1 MAIKSVSVEAI
12 DFNNLKPEDLFK
24 WLEKFGFKRYVS
36 KKYIIPSK
44 GEDPRLIWPDGSP
57 EGLYSSVIIPEYN
70 LGKTLFI
77 IPMEQFDRIH
87 EVFESQYP
95 SNSSMEDSG
104 K

>member
-44 GEDPRLIWPDGSP
+44 GEDPRLIWPDESP

-77 IPMEQFDRIH
+77 IPMDQLDKIREA
-87 EVFESQYP
+87 FESSII
-95 SNSSMEDSG
+95 SNTDQEGS
-104 K
+104 

>member
-44 GEDPRLIWPDGSP
+44 GEDPRLIWPDESP

-77 IPMEQFDRIH
+77 IPMDQLDKIREA
-87 EVFESQYP
+87 FESSIISKADQ
-95 SNSSMEDSG
+95 EG
-104 K
+104 E